1 MDRTNPSEG
10 FDPSSTLGGGTAG
23 TERRTSYWAHNP
35 VLQCEVGSIP
45 SPATNTRV
53 LRDFRQEPSKLFDSV
68 RVRAWVL
75 ERGHNTT
82 VVC

>member
-1 MDRTNPSEG
+1 MDRVPASEADGEGSTPSG
-10 FDPSSTLGGGTAG
+10 DTAG